1 MIETWTALMLG
12 LAGSLHCVGMCGP
25 IALALPRGSGT
36 GPGHLLAGRL
46 LYNLGRTLTYAGMG
60 SVFGLLGQ
68 SLLLAGW
75 QRGLSIAAG
84 VLILAY
90 LLSRGLGRGRWSLES
105 AALRLIA
112 PVQRSLGRLLN
123 QSSSGGLLVIGL
135 LNGLLPCGLVY
146 VALAG
151 AAATG
156 SVWGGALFMVLFGLG
171 TTPMMLAIS
180 LAGPSLYGRLRGRF
194 QRVIPLALG
203 VMAVLFILRGLELG
217 IPYVSPNLAAQVE
230 DGALPACCRH

>member
-1 MIETWTALMLG
+1 MIEIWAAAMLG

-25 IALALPRGSGT
+25 IALALPRPPGST
-36 GPGHLLAGRL
+36 QSLLAGRL
-46 LYNLGRTLTYAGMG
+46 LYNLGRALTYAAMG
-60 SVFGLLGQ
+60 AVFGLLGQ

-75 QRGLSIAAG
+75 QRGLSITAG

-90 LLSRGLGRGRWSLES
+90 VLSTWLGKGRWSLES
-105 AALRLIA
+105 AALRFIA
-112 PVQRSLGRLLN
+112 PVQHTLGRLLKRT
-123 QSSSGGLLVIGL
+123 STGGLLAVGL

-156 SVWGGALFMVLFGLG
+156 SAWGGAGFMFIFGLG
-171 TTPMMLAIS
+171 TLPMMLAIS
-180 LAGPSLYGRLRGRF
+180 LVGPSLYGRFRGRF
-194 QRVIPLALG
+194 QRVIPIALS

-230 DGALPACCRH
+230 DGALPACCPH

>member
-1 MIETWTALMLG
+1 MIEVWAAAMLG

-25 IALALPRGSGT
+25 IALALPRPPDPTRS
-36 GPGHLLAGRL
+36 LLAGRL
-46 LYNLGRTLTYAGMG
+46 LYNLGRTVTYAAMG
-60 SVFGLLGQ
+60 AVFGLLGQ

-75 QRGLSIAAG
+75 QRGLSITAG

-90 LLSRGLGRGRWSLES
+90 VLSTWMGRGRWSLES
-105 AALRLIA
+105 TALRFIA
-112 PVQRSLGRLLN
+112 PVQRTLGRLL
-123 QSSSGGLLVIGL
+123 QRTSTGGLLVVGL

-156 SVWGGALFMVLFGLG
+156 TAWSGAGFMFIFGLG
-171 TTPMMLAIS
+171 TLPMMLAIS
-180 LAGPSLYGRLRGRF
+180 LVGPSLYGRFRGRF
-194 QRVIPLALG
+194 QSVIPLALG

>member
-1 MIETWTALMLG
+1 MIEIWTALMLG

-25 IALALPRGSGT
+25 LAMALPRS
-36 GPGHLLAGRL
+36 PGQPLNQLAGRL
-46 LYNLGRTLTYAGMG
+46 LYNAGRMVTYAGMG
-60 SVFGLLGQ
+60 VVFGLLGQ
-68 SLLLAGW
+68 TLLMAGW

-90 LLSRGLGRGRWSLES
+90 LLSQQLGRGHWSVES
-105 AALRLIA
+105 TLLRLVA
-112 PVQRSLGRLLN
+112 PVQRSLGRLLTR
-123 QSSSGGLLVIGL
+123 SAGGGLFTIGL

-156 SVWGGALFMVLFGLG
+156 DAARGALFMALFGLG

-180 LAGPSLYGRLRGRF
+180 LLGPTLHGSLRGRF

-217 IPYVSPNLAAQVE
+217 IPYISPNLTAQVE
-230 DGALPACCRH
+230 DGAKPACCRH